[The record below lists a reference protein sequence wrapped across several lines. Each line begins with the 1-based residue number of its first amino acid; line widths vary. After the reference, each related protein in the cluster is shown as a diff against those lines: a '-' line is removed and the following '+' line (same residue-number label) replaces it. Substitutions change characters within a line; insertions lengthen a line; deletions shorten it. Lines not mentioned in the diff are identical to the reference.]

1 MTSAER
7 HLSPPGHLP
16 KAAAKVWQEVID
28 RHGTH
33 ASRIVGPEL
42 EAYCQAVATARKARK
57 CVADEGLVI
66 LDWRGAPVAHPAIAV
81 AVAAEKHAE
90 RLSARFETRVDR
102 RRDGY
107 LAAATRQAVKAA
119 GLDKQKEYAGAVAA
133 AMTLAIVIDQAQE
146 EGRSALRRAAF
157 GPIPSYLKAVKDLG
171 LAPSVTVVEGD
182 TQTSSEQA
190 PVTDIDAWRRS
201 REG

>member
-1 MTSAER
+1 MTSKQQL
-7 HLSPPGHLP
+7 LSPPSHLP
-16 KAAAKVWQEVID
+16 EEAARVWKEVID
-28 RHGTH
+28 RHCTH

-42 EAYCQAVATARKARK
+42 EAYCQAVATAREARK
-57 CVADEGLVI
+57 RVADEGMVI
-66 LDWRGAPVAHPAIAV
+66 LDWRGAPVAHPAIAI

-107 LAAATRQAVKAA
+107 LVAATRKSVKAA
-119 GLDKQKEYAGAVAA
+119 GLDTQQEYAGAVAA
-133 AMTLAIVIDQAQE
+133 TLTLALVIDQAQE

-171 LAPSVTVVEGD
+171 LSPSVTVVEGE
-182 TQTSSEQA
+182 TQTASEQA